1 MTSKPVL
8 YVANVDEETVANPD
22 DNEYVQ
28 TVRNFAA
35 SEHSEVI
42 VVCAEAEEEIAELEE
57 EDKAEFLEAMGI
69 EESGLDQLIRTA
81 YDLLGLATYF
91 TAGEQEVRAWTF
103 RKGMKA
109 PQAAGI
115 IHTDFERGFIRAET
129 VSFEDLDKY
138 GSMHAAKEAGRVR
151 LEGKDYVVQD
161 GDVMLFRFNV

>member
-1 MTSKPVL
+1 M
-8 YVANVDEETVANPD
+8 ADPD
-22 DNEYVQ
+22 NNEYVQ
-28 TVRNFAA
+28 QVRNFAT
-35 SEHSEVI
+35 SENAEVI
-42 VVCAEAEEEIAELEE
+42 VVSARAEEEITELDSE

-69 EESGLDQLIRTA
+69 EQSGLDQLIRAA

-103 RKGMKA
+103 RKGIKA

-115 IHTDFERGFIRAET
+115 IHSDFERGFIRAET
-129 VSFEDLDKY
+129 VSYEDLDKY
-138 GSMHAAKEAGRVR
+138 GNMQAAKEAGRVR